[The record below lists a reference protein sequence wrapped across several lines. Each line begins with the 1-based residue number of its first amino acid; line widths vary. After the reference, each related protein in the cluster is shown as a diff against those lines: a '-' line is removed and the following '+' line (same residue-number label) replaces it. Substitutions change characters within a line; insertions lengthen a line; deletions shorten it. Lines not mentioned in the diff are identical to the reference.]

1 MNMDMNNIMKQA
13 QQMQEKMSQ
22 VQNELAGKTVTA
34 SVGGGMVSVTINGKN
49 ELLSVQIDKEVINP
63 EEQTMLQDL
72 IVSAVNEGIKKAQ
85 DLAQS
90 EMRKITGG
98 MNIPGIF

>member
-1 MNMDMNNIMKQA
+1 MDMNDIMKQA
-13 QQMQEKMSQ
+13 QQMQQKLSQ
-22 VQNELAGKTVTA
+22 VQNDLAGRTVTA
-34 SVGGGMVSVTINGKN
+34 SVGGGMVSVTVNGKI

-63 EEQTMLQDL
+63 EDQTMLQDL

-90 EMRKITGG
+90 EMSKITGG

>member
-1 MNMDMNNIMKQA
+1 MNEIMRQA
-13 QQMQEKMSQ
+13 QQMQQKMSQ
-22 VQNELAGKTVTA
+22 VQNELAGRTVTA
-34 SVGGGMVSVTINGKN
+34 SVGGGMVSVTFNGKN

-63 EEQTMLQDL
+63 EDREMLQDL

-85 DLAQS
+85 DMAQA

-98 MNIPGIF
+98 INIPGIL